1 MKTIIRSSLILL
13 SVLLVITLA
22 PAARAA
28 SATIEGI
35 VTDVN
40 GRPIPR
46 AEVRIQG
53 REGSGLNATIKTDRR
68 GHYSYGGLSDGTFK
82 VTLSVNGTVKAS
94 IANVT
99 LQLGQNEQLNF
110 ALTKIA
116 AARPSAVG
124 KHYIW
129 VPASTGSQVSG
140 SWVEVNAD
148 PSKMPV
154 GMRERV
160 NWSANAAVRH
170 IQANAGQARQG
181 L

>member
-1 MKTIIRSSLILL
+1 MKTIIHSALVLL
-13 SVLLVITLA
+13 SALLVINLA
-22 PAARAA
+22 PVARAA

-35 VTDVN
+35 VTDAN
-40 GRPIPR
+40 SRPLPQ

-53 REGSGLNATIKTDRR
+53 REGSGLNATIKTDSR
-68 GHYSYGGLSDGTFK
+68 GHYSYGSLSDGTFR

-99 LQLGQNEQLNF
+99 TQVGQTERLNF

-129 VPASTGSQVSG
+129 VPTSTGSQLSG
-140 SWVEVNAD
+140 SWVEVNEN
-148 PSKMPV
+148 PRQMPV

-160 NWSANAAVRH
+160 DWSANAAVRN
-170 IQANAGQARQG
+170 IQGNAGQARQG
-181 L
+181 M

>member
-1 MKTIIRSSLILL
+1 MKTIIRSSLVLL
-13 SVLLVITLA
+13 SVWVVINLA
-22 PAARAA
+22 PVARAA

-35 VTDVN
+35 VTDAN
-40 GRPIPR
+40 GRPLPQ

-53 REGSGLNATIKTDRR
+53 REGSGLNAKIKTDSR

-99 LQLGQNEQLNF
+99 TQLGQSEKLNF

-116 AARPSAVG
+116 AARPSAAG

-129 VPASTGSQVSG
+129 VPASTGSQLSG
-140 SWVEVNAD
+140 SWVEVNEN
-148 PSKMPV
+148 PRKLPV

-160 NWSANAAVRH
+160 NWSGNAAVRN
-170 IQANAGQARQG
+170 IQANAGQAREG
-181 L
+181 M

>member
-13 SVLLVITLA
+13 SVLLVINLA
-22 PAARAA
+22 PVARAA

-40 GRPIPR
+40 GRPIPQ

-53 REGSGLNATIKTDRR
+53 REGSGLDATIKTDRR

-94 IANVT
+94 IANAT
-99 LQLGQNEQLNF
+99 TELGQTEQLNF

-116 AARPSAVG
+116 AARPSAAG

-129 VPASTGSQVSG
+129 VPASTSSRLSG
-140 SWVEVNAD
+140 SWVEVNGD
-148 PSKMPV
+148 PNKMPV

-160 NWSANAAVRH
+160 NWSGNAAVRR
-170 IQANAGQARQG
+170 IQANAGAARQG
-181 L
+181 M